1 MKQEVVVQ
9 VSARSFM
16 SNGLKHIN
24 PCVLY
29 IVSNE
34 STKGAGIFLHDI
46 LKSFFVLVC
55 FWTNDRSYLL
65 ASQWNEEFSEYEVE

>member
-9 VSARSFM
+9 VSARSFE
-16 SNGLKHIN
+16 NVLKHVD

-34 STKGAGIFLHDI
+34 STKGAGNFLHDI
-46 LKSFFVLVC
+46 LKSFV
-55 FWTNDRSYLL
+55 
-65 ASQWNEEFSEYEVE
+65 